1 MKNQR
6 ISRTS
11 LFLASGLT
19 LAVLIA
25 PAAAADSASASHKDG
40 SSTFTRTVSATSVKP
55 GSEITY
61 TQKFEDT
68 GTQKIYEW
76 KNNVDSCLEY
86 VADSATV
93 QKGAESV
100 AQLPADNVKH
110 SDGVTHITSNDS
122 EGFWTYKKDQPYTFS
137 LKYKVTE
144 GCSTDKPLES
154 GFWYKW
160 NTSGWFSSGNKTY
173 SADKFKG
180 GPSVAVVD
188 SNKVHTA
195 IEFTDVPDNAIVH
208 EPVSLNAKLSI
219 VEADENETASLS
231 ERTVKFIAAGTNKE
245 LCVAKSTA
253 DGSATC
259 EWKPDAT
266 GQVNVKAKFDGSD
279 NVLGSSSEAKTINV
293 TVAPPKTPT
302 ELKAEPANANGR
314 NQTTISG
321 KAEPGTYI
329 EAIGPGGTRCVAVT
343 DEQGNFS
350 CNLGYLPAVP
360 GTISVTASRD
370 NVRSDMAEV
379 AVNSSTSIFDSFNS
393 PGLPGWKFP
402 ESPSLPSPAVSP
414 R

>member
-11 LFLASGLT
+11 LVLASGLT
-19 LAVLIA
+19 LAVLLA

-93 QKGAESV
+93 QKGSEGA
-100 AQLPADNVKH
+100 APLPTDKVQH

-160 NTSGWFSSGNKTY
+160 SASTWFSTREYKP
-173 SADKFKG
+173 ALFKG
-180 GPSVAVVD
+180 GPSVTVVD
-188 SNKVHTA
+188 SGKVHTSLA
-195 IEFTDVPDNAIVH
+195 LTDIPESAIVN
-208 EPVSLNAKLSI
+208 EPIILNAKLSI
-219 VEADENETASLS
+219 VEADGNEKTSLS
-231 ERTVKFIAAGTNKE
+231 ERTVKFIATGTNKE
-245 LCVAKSTA
+245 LCVAKSSA
-253 DGSATC
+253 DGSAAC
-259 EWKPDAT
+259 EWKPETT
-266 GQVNVKAKFDGSD
+266 GQVSVIAKFDGSD